1 MLQERGVSLPKSL
14 KVLFIN
20 IGESRHG
27 STYRARKLCELLQYQ
42 GHSVYYVESNY
53 KTTEN
58 TCSIPQT
65 DSVLGY
71 LLATAKRV
79 VICLKRDFDIL
90 FLQKPWLLNL
100 PCLVVAKLK
109 GKKIVLDFDDLDSRW
124 QSTRFKAA
132 MASIGERWM
141 PKYVDSVTTHNRY
154 LQNYIIH
161 LNSVK
166 ASLVPQGVDTRLFD
180 PQKYDKAFEKKR
192 LGLEGKTICCFL
204 GSFTIGSAKDLHV
217 ILRAITYVT
226 GQREDIF
233 FLMIGGSG
241 PLEEKYLQF
250 IRELKLNRVLVTGS
264 MPQSEVPRYLAA
276 ADIGLLYMDDDHA
289 NRMRMSLKLLEY
301 LAMELTVV
309 GHVVGSSRD
318 IFGEYC
324 FLCEPSVMSLSERIL
339 EVVQHD
345 LKGQSARAF
354 IQSHYDWQVVG
365 QALASV
371 MRTIIQ

>member
-1 MLQERGVSLPKSL
+1 
-14 KVLFIN
+14 
-20 IGESRHG
+20 
-27 STYRARKLCELLQYQ
+27 
-42 GHSVYYVESNY
+42 
-53 KTTEN
+53 
-58 TCSIPQT
+58 
-65 DSVLGY
+65 
-71 LLATAKRV
+71 
-79 VICLKRDFDIL
+79 
-90 FLQKPWLLNL
+90 
-100 PCLVVAKLK
+100 
-109 GKKIVLDFDDLDSRW
+109 
-124 QSTRFKAA
+124 

-154 LQNYIIH
+154 LQNYIVH